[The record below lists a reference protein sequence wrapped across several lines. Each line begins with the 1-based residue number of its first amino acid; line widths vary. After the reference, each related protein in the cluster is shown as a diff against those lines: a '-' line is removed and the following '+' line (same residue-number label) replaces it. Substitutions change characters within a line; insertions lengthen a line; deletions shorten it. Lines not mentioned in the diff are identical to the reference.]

1 MSDPGTTRTP
11 NKAARNERIKITAAR
26 LNGASIAA
34 LAVGC
39 FAPITAAIT
48 ALFVFVF
55 TGWSDRRDRER
66 ANRKPAPTL
75 PIS

>member
-1 MSDPGTTRTP
+1 MS
-11 NKAARNERIKITAAR
+11 AAFVTAA
-26 LNGASIAA
+26 
-34 LAVGC
+34 
-39 FAPITAAIT
+39 ITTPLMLAIT